1 MLTHQLL
8 QTAAEIEA
16 ERPVWDA
23 WVDQRYDGNP
33 FLSLDWNLVWL
44 KHFAVEPAEIHY
56 VKIIAQQV
64 PVAYFPLI
72 LTRESF
78 HGLKVRV
85 LRYAGNMYSPINS
98 PLLGVDDYKPI
109 FDYFVQQVLPTIS
122 WHLFRGGNL
131 PPEYPGPVELYDA
144 FQLAAYSSLLEED
157 RANWVYYDEENSADE
172 YHQQLPRK
180 IRQDIRKSV
189 AKLEGTG
196 DFNFRFIT
204 TNLTSKDIEDYMTVY
219 RRSWK
224 KEETNPSLHPD
235 LMEVMARRGLLR
247 LGIFYLNGRP
257 IATLFWFLS
266 KGRGYAVKMAYDE
279 EFKHFNPGKGL
290 MWLMIER
297 LMIDDN
303 MVFFDYLKGDHA
315 WKKRWTNIRRER
327 SWILA
332 FQKGAVG
339 NILYFLDQRFLPW
352 VRRYEFLD
360 ACKAKLSQL
369 TQRD

>member
-157 RANWVYYDEENSADE
+157 RG
-172 YHQQLPRK
+172 QL
-180 IRQDIRKSV
+180 
-189 AKLEGTG
+189 
-196 DFNFRFIT
+196 
-204 TNLTSKDIEDYMTVY
+204 
-219 RRSWK
+219 
-224 KEETNPSLHPD
+224 
-235 LMEVMARRGLLR
+235 GLL
-247 LGIFYLNGRP
+247 
-257 IATLFWFLS
+257 
-266 KGRGYAVKMAYDE
+266 
-279 EFKHFNPGKGL
+279 
-290 MWLMIER
+290 
-297 LMIDDN
+297 
-303 MVFFDYLKGDHA
+303 
-315 WKKRWTNIRRER
+315 
-327 SWILA
+327 
-332 FQKGAVG
+332 
-339 NILYFLDQRFLPW
+339 
-352 VRRYEFLD
+352 
-360 ACKAKLSQL
+360 
-369 TQRD
+369 